1 MPEQGA
7 YGERLSGRFGVH
19 DVPVLVSSALMRTP
33 IAVTLVESQ
42 VAADVMS
49 EPLPPED
56 AFLVHLNLK
65 ACPDHEL
72 WVGGRALG
80 KRRFSAGETAIHD
93 LKQDPRALV
102 RTPMGSMMFYLSR
115 QVLNETCDDAEARRV
130 DDLHWVPGIAVDD
143 PTVRSL
149 ARALLG
155 PMKNPYEATPLFID
169 HVTRA
174 LAVHV
179 AAKYGGMSQVGASP
193 CGGLAGWQERRAK
206 ELLAAHPDGELSLL
220 LLAGECG
227 LSVGHFTRSFRRSFG
242 EPPHRWLQRQRA
254 ERAKS
259 LLRDA
264 ALSLAEVAIAC
275 GYYDQSHLTRCF
287 RNAFGVTPGAWRRHH
302 GVRSPALPPARL
314 H

>member
-19 DVPVLVSSALMRTP
+19 NVPVLVSRALTRTP
-33 IAVTLVESQ
+33 IAVTLVESDR
-42 VAADVMS
+42 AADVLT

-56 AFLVHLNLK
+56 AFLVHLNLR
-65 ACPDHEL
+65 ASPDHEL
-72 WVGGRALG
+72 WVDGRALG
-80 KRRFSAGETAIHD
+80 KRTFKRGETAIHD
-93 LKQDPRALV
+93 LKRDPRAFV
-102 RTPMGSMMFYLSR
+102 RTPMGCLMFYLSR
-115 QVLNETCDDAEARRV
+115 QVLNETCEDAGARRI
-130 DDLHWVPGIAVDD
+130 DDLHWVPGVAVDD
-143 PTVRSL
+143 CVVRSL
-149 ARALLG
+149 GQALLG
-155 PMKNPYEATPLFID
+155 PMRNPSQATSLFID

-179 AAKYGGMSQVGASP
+179 AATYGGMGQAGASS
-193 CGGLAGWQERRAK
+193 CGGLAAWQERRAK
-206 ELLAAHPDGELSLL
+206 ELLAAHLDGELSLL

-259 LLRDA
+259 LLRDP
-264 ALSLAEVAIAC
+264 ALSLAEVAIAS

-302 GVRSPALPPARL
+302 GVRAPASPPTRL